1 MLPGT
6 PGSTGLSSA
15 YTGDTLSRLNER
27 DVGGILTEHYT
38 YTPGKGTGT
47 TTTLPQQ
54 FYTTRKGSSTSLGGY
69 TYTYDNMGNIT
80 MATDVVTEYYWAYS
94 YNAQGQLR
102 YSTYYNQ
109 DDVAQERYYYYYDN
123 AGNLTKRQ
131 ERDSTGTKVLK
142 ERRYV
147 YKNTSWKDL
156 LTEVNEVPLTY
167 DASGNPLSYYNG
179 AHYTMTWRNGR
190 QLSTV
195 ATGGKTYS
203 YEYDANG
210 LRTRR
215 TNSDGGYTLYY
226 IVDGLTVG
234 EQQYTA
240 SGSIRRTMK
249 YLLDENNSP
258 VGVSIHYPSYSA
270 GVWDNYYFLKNLQG
284 DVTAIYNSSGAL
296 QARYTYDP
304 YGNITSITNASGAA
318 IGAGDAHIANYNP
331 FRYRGYLY
339 DADTGF
345 YY

>member
-1 MLPGT
+1 
-6 PGSTGLSSA
+6 
-15 YTGDTLSRLNER
+15 
-27 DVGGILTEHYT
+27 
-38 YTPGKGTGT
+38 
-47 TTTLPQQ
+47 
-54 FYTTRKGSSTSLGGY
+54 
-69 TYTYDNMGNIT
+69 
-80 MATDVVTEYYWAYS
+80 
-94 YNAQGQLR
+94 
-102 YSTYYNQ
+102 
-109 DDVAQERYYYYYDN
+109 
-123 AGNLTKRQ
+123 
-131 ERDSTGTKVLK
+131 
-142 ERRYV
+142 
-147 YKNTSWKDL
+147 
-156 LTEVNEVPLTY
+156 
-167 DASGNPLSYYNG
+167 
-179 AHYTMTWRNGR
+179 MTWRNGR

-258 VGVSIHYPSYSA
+258 VGVSVRYPSYSA
-270 GVWDNYYFLKNLQG
+270 GTWDNYYFLKNLQG
-284 DVTAIYNSSGAL
+284 DVTAIYNASGTL

-304 YGNITSITNASGAA
+304 YGNITSVTNASGAT

-345 YY
+345 YYLKTRYYDPELGRFINADSYASTGLGIIGCNMFAYCNNNPIIYADTDGELLGLLIAGAAILCAAAVSIVIVYSPPVQTAIRTIADFIGNAIGNLITDTIDNV